1 MGSGNTYVLEDHFV
15 TAGCTHAEVVP
26 WLAEPNAGCI
36 AMYQERPHARRA
48 FVGAAPHC
56 EPCQPGTAGRIDLAA
71 VENPRVA
78 VIGQATDR
86 ARQTAARRRAQF
98 GLYAQRVDECAVF
111 HGIARY
117 LFFQRLRPVWIGL
130 QAQMI
135 KTLHHEDQCRR
146 RLAASNRAYHLQ
158 HLRERR
164 LPAAERVRYSQ
175 REQAGAPQTREVI
188 VRKDRITIQRSG
200 ARREILSE
208 RGEPLVGGSAVE
220 IGEGVERDR
229 VLQSSGWM
237 PYGHRKVRYLRV
249 LMRGEL
255 GVETRCYVE
264 RRLDHARSNVEV
276 GGALLLGDHLA
287 VDRDGL

>member
-15 TAGCTHAEVVP
+15 TAGCTHAEVIP
-26 WLAEPNAGCI
+26 RLAEPNAGCV
-36 AMYQERPHARRA
+36 AVHEERPDPRRD
-48 FVGAAPHC
+48 FVGTAPNS
-56 EPCQPGTAGRIDLAA
+56 EPCQARTAGRIDLAA
-71 VENPRVA
+71 VENPRVTA
-78 VIGQATDR
+78 IGQTTDR
-86 ARQTAARRRAQF
+86 AGQTAARGRTQLR
-98 GLYAQRVDECAVF
+98 LHPQRVDERAVF

-146 RLAASNRAYHLQ
+146 RLAASYRAYHLQ
-158 HLRERR
+158 HLRQRR
-164 LPAAERVRYSQ
+164 LPAAERLRYRQ
-175 REQAGAPQTREVI
+175 CEQAGASQSGEII
-188 VRKDRITIQRSG
+188 VGKDRIMIQRSG

-229 VLQSSGWM
+229 VLQGSGWM
-237 PYGHRKVRYLRV
+237 PYCHRKVRYLRV